1 MFFANKCGVKIRGEA
16 VPPRRAKRLGSKLN
30 QIVGLGRKARLPESP
45 REGPESHEI
54 ADIHIE
60 REIAFTAL
68 HDIPVR
74 YTMGKLG
81 WASRGE
87 RCIIAP
93 AALREP
99 GPSEGVL
106 K

>member
-16 VPPRRAKRLGSKLN
+16 VPPKRAKRLGSKLN

-68 HDIPVR
+68 
-74 YTMGKLG
+74 
-81 WASRGE
+81 SRHSGSVHN
-87 RCIIAP
+87 
-93 AALREP
+93 
-99 GPSEGVL
+99 G
-106 K
+106 